1 MMIEDMK
8 LPERPP
14 TPPSMDNILADIEK
28 LRITVDPQ
36 FFGAKEILTHI
47 PVHKP
52 GMAEF
57 VRVNPEPAMTFATVI
72 YVDTDNQ
79 RQHYIVAPHKYA
91 ELAGETKMVT
101 LMLAMS
107 RQGVLFFWPLIFPND
122 AHSPNARIETAREGA
137 EIAKRAWIRL
147 KSDMT
152 LGGYRIMQAEGE
164 IDEPNWPVKPINELL
179 ELAFKGRVIQINL
192 QDKFDMDQ

>member
-1 MMIEDMK
+1 
-8 LPERPP
+8 
-14 TPPSMDNILADIEK
+14 
-28 LRITVDPQ
+28 
-36 FFGAKEILTHI
+36 
-47 PVHKP
+47 
-52 GMAEF
+52 
-57 VRVNPEPAMTFATVI
+57 
-72 YVDTDNQ
+72 VDTDNQ

-152 LGGYRIMQAEGE
+152 LGGYRIMRAEGE

>member
-79 RQHYIVAPHKYA
+79 QQHYIVAPHKYA

-107 RQGVLFFWPLIFPND
+107 RQGVLFFLAAYLSERCPFAKCTDRDSSRRCGDCKTDLDPLEERYDP
-122 AHSPNARIETAREGA
+122 G
-137 EIAKRAWIRL
+137 RL
-147 KSDMT
+147 SHH
-152 LGGYRIMQAEGE
+152 A
-164 IDEPNWPVKPINELL
+164 
-179 ELAFKGRVIQINL
+179 GRGRN
-192 QDKFDMDQ
+192 